1 MIKNVLRTALRN
13 FRKDKW
19 FSLINIVGLTIGI
32 TFSLFLVFYVRDELS
47 YDRFNKNADRIY
59 RIVTYVTEKDKN
71 TNFTYS
77 EAPLAFQMKKDY
89 PEVHEAARMVPRERT
104 LFKVGDKSF
113 FETKLYYA
121 DSNIF
126 RIFTAKFLEGNPNTA
141 LVEPKSVVINKT
153 TAEKYFGKNVSAV
166 GKTLHTVYDLYK
178 VTGVFEDIP
187 ENTHIRYNML
197 ISMSSDSNNYNNN
210 WGSFNY
216 FTYALL
222 KPGASQQAFQKKID
236 STVAKFVK
244 PVFDP
249 FGVKMRF
256 YAQTIVDI
264 HLHSEMEREPE
275 ELGSMSYILTFSAVA
290 FFMLLIA
297 CINYMNLTTA
307 RSARRAKEIGIRK
320 VTGSKRSQLIAQ
332 FLGES
337 VLTAMAAVV
346 LSFILIVLLFPVFN
360 SISGKSFSITT
371 LLQPFNIFLILSV
384 GLFTGLIGGSYPAF
398 YLSAFQPVSI
408 LKGALSNASGNIN
421 LRRTLVVLQFSISM
435 VMLICTWIVYSQ
447 LEYIRN
453 KDLGFN
459 KEQVMTVTVNTGED
473 ERGKIY
479 AMNNEFR
486 SLAGVRTVGTANCYP
501 GSKNINLNL
510 FSVETKN
517 GHVDKAVECYGI
529 DENYLPALGI
539 PVVSGRN
546 FSGLGDTLHG
556 IMVNEAM
563 VKHFGWD
570 NAIGKRVK

>member
-1 MIKNVLRTALRN
+1 MIKNVLRIALRN

-19 FSLINIVGLTIGI
+19 FSLINIIGLTIGI
-32 TFSLFLVFYVRDELS
+32 TFSLFLIFYVRDELS

-71 TNFTYS
+71 TNFTYT

-89 PEVHEAARMVPRERT
+89 PEVQEAARMVPRERT
-104 LFKVGDKSF
+104 LFKIGNNSF
-113 FETKLYYA
+113 FETKAYYA

-126 RIFTAKFLEGNPNTA
+126 KIFTARFLEGNPNTA
-141 LVEPKSVVINKT
+141 LVEPNSVVINKT
-153 TAEKYFGKNVSAV
+153 TAEKYFGKNVPVV
-166 GKTLHTVYDLYK
+166 GKTLHTVYELYK

-197 ISMSSDSNNYNNN
+197 ISMSSDSNNYNQN
-210 WGSFNY
+210 WGNFNY

-222 KPGASQQAFQKKID
+222 KPGTSRQAFQKKVD
-236 STVAKFVK
+236 HTVEKFVK

-256 YAQTIVDI
+256 YAQPIVDI

-275 ELGSMSYILTFSAVA
+275 ELGSMSYIWTFSAVA

-320 VTGSKRSQLIAQ
+320 VTGSGRGQLIIQ

-408 LKGALSNASGNIN
+408 LKGALSNASGNVN

-435 VMLICTWIVYSQ
+435 IMLICTWVVYSQ
-447 LEYIRN
+447 LSYLQK

-459 KEQVMTVTVNTGED
+459 KEQVMTVTINTGED
-473 ERGKIY
+473 ERSKIF

-486 SLAGVRTVGTANCYP
+486 TLSGIKEVGTGNCYP
-501 GSKNINLNL
+501 GSPNINLNL
-510 FSVETKN
+510 FHVQTN
-517 GHVDKAVECYGI
+517 TGYVDKAVECYGI
-529 DENYLPALGI
+529 DEN
-539 PVVSGRN
+539 
-546 FSGLGDTLHG
+546 
-556 IMVNEAM
+556 
-563 VKHFGWD
+563 
-570 NAIGKRVK
+570 